1 MICLL
6 HYFFIFIFPICDL
19 FSICLYFD
27 TTNRAEDKTPENQ
40 LQGGLLLHS
49 HDNHH
54 WLRGDW
60 SSSYSSPKH
69 RPDCLPAWSPW
80 AIRWGGDQPNHDR
93 WSSSLSVWL
102 CRLISRWRMVD
113 DGLAWLGS
121 LSLGANKYCG
131 ADNRSYYLSRDTV
144 IRIHYPI
151 HQGRT
156 YIGAVVLAGWP
167 SSMSAP
173 KTSPAE
179 YRNLSIHPITSH
191 YSHYTGKWSNNKVH

>member
-1 MICLL
+1 M
-6 HYFFIFIFPICDL
+6 
-19 FSICLYFD
+19 
-27 TTNRAEDKTPENQ
+27 
-40 LQGGLLLHS
+40 
-49 HDNHH
+49 
-54 WLRGDW
+54 
-60 SSSYSSPKH
+60 
-69 RPDCLPAWSPW
+69 
-80 AIRWGGDQPNHDR
+80 
-93 WSSSLSVWL
+93 
-102 CRLISRWRMVD
+102 M
-113 DGLAWLGS
+113 AWLGS

-156 YIGAVVLAGWP
+156 YIGAVVLAGWL

-191 YSHYTGKWSNNKVH
+191 YSHYTGK